1 MLRASLHTIGCRLN
15 QAETAVLADQLRSQ
29 GYELVEFGQP
39 SDLFVLNTCSVTA
52 SAESDCRNLVRRM
65 RRASPD
71 AFIAVTGCYAQTG
84 VEVLRKMGEVDLI
97 VGTQHK
103 MELPRY
109 ITSLVRRPVP
119 EVLHTRTIAR
129 DDFTVEGVGDYEET
143 RANLKVQDGCNFM
156 CSFCLIPFARGHER
170 SRRLD
175 DLLRE
180 AEGLV
185 TRGHREVVIT
195 GVNVGR
201 YCSDG
206 LTLLDVVESLERIP
220 GVNRIRISSIEP
232 TTISDALLERMAGP
246 SKLCPYLHVPLQSG
260 DDDVLRAMNR
270 RYTAREYAD
279 FVEKA
284 IRLVPDLGL
293 GTDVMAGFPVESEAA
308 FANTRALLEDLPFA
322 YFHVFSYSPR
332 PGTAAIKFPD
342 RIASKT
348 IKTRS
353 AILCG
358 LSRAKRLNFYQRHI
372 GGTVDV
378 LFETRNQQGFFTGL
392 TPNYIRVGVQSGEDL
407 ANQIHAVTLYGAMD
421 GLALGATADR

>member
-1 MLRASLHTIGCRLN
+1 
-15 QAETAVLADQLRSQ
+15 VLADQLRSQ

-52 SAESDCRNLVRRM
+52 SAEADCRNLVRRM

-84 VEVLRKMGEVDLI
+84 LEVLRKMGEVDLI

-103 MELPRY
+103 MELPQY
-109 ITSLVRRPVP
+109 ITSLARRPAP

-129 DDFTVEGVGDYEET
+129 DDFTVEGVGDYEQT

-185 TRGHREVVIT
+185 ALGHRELVIT

-206 LTLLDVVESLERIP
+206 LTLLDVVDSLERIS

-270 RYTAREYAD
+270 RYTAREYAV

-284 IRLVPDLGL
+284 MRVVPDLGL
-293 GTDVMAGFPVESEAA
+293 GTDVMVGFPGESEAA

-332 PGTAAIKFPD
+332 PGTAAIKFPC
-342 RIASKT
+342 RIAPKT

-378 LFETRNQQGFFTGL
+378 LFETRNQQGLFTGL
-392 TPNYIRVGVQSGEDL
+392 TPNYIRVGVQSGEYL
-407 ANQIHAVTLYGAMD
+407 TNQIHGVTLYGAMD
-421 GLALGATADR
+421 GRALGATADH

>member
-1 MLRASLHTIGCRLN
+1 MRMLRASLHTIGCRLN

-52 SAESDCRNLVRRM
+52 SAEADCRNLVRRM

-84 VEVLRKMGEVDLI
+84 LEALRKMGEV
-97 VGTQHK
+97 
-103 MELPRY
+103 
-109 ITSLVRRPVP
+109 
-119 EVLHTRTIAR
+119 
-129 DDFTVEGVGDYEET
+129 
-143 RANLKVQDGCNFM
+143 
-156 CSFCLIPFARGHER
+156 
-170 SRRLD
+170 
-175 DLLRE
+175 
-180 AEGLV
+180 
-185 TRGHREVVIT
+185 
-195 GVNVGR
+195 GVNVAR

-284 IRLVPDLGL
+284 MCVVPDLGL
-293 GTDVMAGFPVESEAA
+293 GTDVMVGFPGESEAA
-308 FANTRALLEDLPFA
+308 FANTRALLE
-322 YFHVFSYSPR
+322 
-332 PGTAAIKFPD
+332 
-342 RIASKT
+342 
-348 IKTRS
+348 
-353 AILCG
+353 
-358 LSRAKRLNFYQRHI
+358 
-372 GGTVDV
+372 
-378 LFETRNQQGFFTGL
+378 
-392 TPNYIRVGVQSGEDL
+392 
-407 ANQIHAVTLYGAMD
+407 
-421 GLALGATADR
+421 

>member
-1 MLRASLHTIGCRLN
+1 
-15 QAETAVLADQLRSQ
+15 
-29 GYELVEFGQP
+29 
-39 SDLFVLNTCSVTA
+39 
-52 SAESDCRNLVRRM
+52 M

-84 VEVLRKMGEVDLI
+84 LEVLRKMGEVDLI

-109 ITSLVRRPVP
+109 ITSLARRPVP

-185 TRGHREVVIT
+185 TRGHRELVIT

-293 GTDVMAGFPVESEAA
+293 GTDVMVGFPGESEAA
-308 FANTRALLEDLPFA
+308 FANTRTLLEDLPFA

-348 IKTRS
+348 IKARS

-407 ANQIHAVTLYGAMD
+407 ANQIHAVTLYGATD

>member
-1 MLRASLHTIGCRLN
+1 M
-15 QAETAVLADQLRSQ
+15 LADQLRSQ

-52 SAESDCRNLVRRM
+52 SAEADCRNLVRRM

-84 VEVLRKMGEVDLI
+84 LEALRKMGEVDLI

-109 ITSLVRRPVP
+109 VTSLTRRPVP

-260 DDDVLRAMNR
+260 DDDVL
-270 RYTAREYAD
+270 
-279 FVEKA
+279 
-284 IRLVPDLGL
+284 
-293 GTDVMAGFPVESEAA
+293 
-308 FANTRALLEDLPFA
+308 
-322 YFHVFSYSPR
+322 
-332 PGTAAIKFPD
+332 
-342 RIASKT
+342 
-348 IKTRS
+348 
-353 AILCG
+353 
-358 LSRAKRLNFYQRHI
+358 
-372 GGTVDV
+372 
-378 LFETRNQQGFFTGL
+378 
-392 TPNYIRVGVQSGEDL
+392 
-407 ANQIHAVTLYGAMD
+407 
-421 GLALGATADR
+421 